1 MDDKEV
7 YSLDLQREAFARYY
21 EDLATPKDQGYDSA
35 YLELCS
41 VRHEIIKQICDDNS
55 ESAEPITTT
64 EVRNAIRSL
73 NNKKASDEFGLT
85 AEHLKFSENILV
97 EEITGIFNQILQTK
111 TVPDAFKSGILTP
124 VLKKS
129 KRPNC
134 NSNHWRII

>member
-1 MDDKEV
+1 M
-7 YSLDLQREAFARYY
+7 
-21 EDLATPKDQGYDSA
+21 
-35 YLELCS
+35 
-41 VRHEIIKQICDDNS
+41 
-55 ESAEPITTT
+55 TT

-129 KRPNC
+129 KTQQCWTTTVVTVTPIIGKLFGGVLLPRIA
-134 NSNHWRII
+134 NSFE